1 MRFETFVFEQRL
13 FHRVLDGFDIDNALV
28 ARADFFFHTV
38 YHALHRAIVFPCGS
52 GGERYRANDE
62 FAVVVHDVAI
72 SLLTCMVFSL
82 DSLVMQKSRAQKHS
96 IWCRCN
102 AFHTIYGLYHDQ
114 FAKVNGTAEQVFANG
129 YDCGGEA
136 TS

>member
-1 MRFETFVFEQRL
+1 MLKERFL
-13 FHRVLDGFDIDNALV
+13 HRVLNGFDIDNALV

-72 SLLTCMVFSL
+72 SLSDLHGLLPRFSCYAKIARAKAQH
-82 DSLVMQKSRAQKHS
+82 LV
-96 IWCRCN
+96 
-102 AFHTIYGLYHDQ
+102 
-114 FAKVNGTAEQVFANG
+114 
-129 YDCGGEA
+129 
-136 TS
+136 